1 MAKRL
6 NKIDAKVR
14 APSTARSIVDPPRVS
29 PTAVDVKAAWMERIR
44 VYRGRRERDVTVNL
58 FVDRIER
65 EFDDRQRTVGDV
77 IDAWNECAPVSIR
90 TSATIASLFQGT
102 LTLNT
107 MSSSASFEV
116 SRILRDGLERT
127 LVARF
132 PSRIRRVKVRVA
144 GPTAI

>member
-1 MAKRL
+1 
-6 NKIDAKVR
+6 
-14 APSTARSIVDPPRVS
+14 
-29 PTAVDVKAAWMERIR
+29 MERIR